1 MVRTMASIQ
10 VKNVAEELH
19 RAARDRAAEE
29 GTTLS
34 DYVLGLIRRDLQ
46 FPSRAQWLERV
57 RGRERV
63 DVDLRSALEEEW
75 GEREGAL
82 DGAGHS

>member
-1 MVRTMASIQ
+1 MASIQ

-19 RAARDRAAEE
+19 RAARDRASDA
-29 GTTLS
+29 GMTLS

-46 FPSRAQWLERV
+46 FPTRSQWLERV

-63 DVDLRSALEEEW
+63 DADVHSALEEER
-75 GEREGAL
+75 GRREEAIG
-82 DGAGHS
+82 GAGRS